1 MRNHEENNMDPT
13 IASQLR
19 NFAREARDKHHLT
32 LADDLDALLVLHDN
46 GADAAEVIA
55 AGANGNGGAALDGL
69 LEGIAQKHIPLP
81 AVAKSRGVKEALDA
95 AFWCGAKVGG
105 LVGAS
110 MPKKG

>member
-1 MRNHEENNMDPT
+1 MD
-13 IASQLR
+13 ADLLRQLA

-32 LADDLDALLVLHDN
+32 LADDLDALLVLHEN
-46 GADAAEVIA
+46 GAGAAEVIA
-55 AGANGNGGAALDGL
+55 ASGDAAAANRNGGAALDGL
-69 LEGIAQKHIPLP
+69 LEGIAQKHISLP

-110 MPKKG
+110 GA